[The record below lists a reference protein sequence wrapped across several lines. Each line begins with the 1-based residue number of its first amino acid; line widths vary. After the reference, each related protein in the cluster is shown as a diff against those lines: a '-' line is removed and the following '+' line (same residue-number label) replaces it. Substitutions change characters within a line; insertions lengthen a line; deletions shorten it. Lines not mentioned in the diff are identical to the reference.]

1 MSCAIRWKIR
11 LGIIC
16 ILKICIHK
24 HTANHYHYD
33 RHHQHCHH
41 RHRHIHCDCHTDA
54 STHIVCS
61 NGGYP
66 CELPQH
72 ELSWRCVASTR
83 VKEPLHFTM
92 DFHFEIAQ
100 NKFIP
105 QNFNSIRIDRF
116 RGWPFVCPEAIHRMT
131 VLADVCCDRRC
142 GLVALSKMRTRD
154 LEIFRNGSIWQNIA
168 MSMKVLVS
176 SEIFKWSLRHFQII
190 RNGILII
197 FLYCFFLFETA
208 LDEIRRK
215 RGEGVEDATRNK

>member
-1 MSCAIRWKIR
+1 MCHS
-11 LGIIC
+11 
-16 ILKICIHK
+16 LKNQ
-24 HTANHYHYD
+24 AGNHMHSKNMYPQA
-33 RHHQHCHH
+33 HHQPLPLRPPPSALPPQTQTHTLWLSH
-41 RHRHIHCDCHTDA
+41 RRKHAHYLFEWR
-54 STHIVCS
+54 
-61 NGGYP
+61 
-66 CELPQH
+66 
-72 ELSWRCVASTR
+72 LSVWVTAAPAWTSIRVVRRCVASTR

-154 LEIFRNGSIWQNIA
+154 LEIFRNGSFWQNIA

-176 SEIFKWSLRHFQII
+176 SEIFKW
-190 RNGILII
+190 
-197 FLYCFFLFETA
+197 
-208 LDEIRRK
+208 
-215 RGEGVEDATRNK
+215 